1 MNISAMWATESPRRL
16 VDHRRNS
23 LPNVNEILDLLEQMY
38 GPQQS
43 VGPTDPFEMIVY
55 LNCGY
60 PASDASCLK
69 GFDALKRE
77 AGLSP
82 REILAVAKSKLVK
95 LLRLGGI
102 VPELRADRLKEIA
115 RKVKA
120 EFGGDLKAVLKGRLQ
135 EEKQQKG
142 RGIRGAKKVLQQF
155 PVIGEPS
162 AEKILL
168 FSKLAPVAAVPS
180 ANVEAP
186 ARLWFGKAGRNYASD
201 YRAAREILNS
211 GLAQTLE
218 ARQRAYLLLKKHGQ
232 LTCKRSHP
240 KCEICPLTAQCAY
253 IQLQAA
259 DRNIV

>member
-1 MNISAMWATESPRRL
+1 
-16 VDHRRNS
+16 
-23 LPNVNEILDLLEQMY
+23 MY
-38 GPQQS
+38 GPQYAA
-43 VGPTDPFEMIVY
+43 GPTDPFEMIIY

-60 PASDASCLK
+60 PASDAACSK
-69 GFDALKRE
+69 GFDALKQE
-77 AGLSP
+77 LGLSP
-82 REILAVAKSKLVK
+82 KEILAAPKSKLVK

-120 EFGGDLKAVLKGRLQ
+120 EFDGNLKAVLKSGMPLGK
-135 EEKQQKG
+135 KQTDKD
-142 RGIRGAKKVLQQF
+142 IRGAKKILQQF

-180 ANVEAP
+180 AFVEVP
-186 ARLWFGKAGRNYASD
+186 TRLWFGKAGKNYAAD
-201 YRAAREILNS
+201 YRAAREILSS

-232 LTCKRSHP
+232 QTCKRSHP
-240 KCEICPLTAQCAY
+240 KCEICPLTGQCSY

>member
-1 MNISAMWATESPRRL
+1 
-16 VDHRRNS
+16 
-23 LPNVNEILDLLEQMY
+23 MY
-38 GPQQS
+38 GPQHAS
-43 VGPTDPFEMIVY
+43 GPTDPYEMIVY

-60 PASDASCLK
+60 PATDAACSK
-69 GFDALKRE
+69 GFDGLKQE
-77 AGLSP
+77 VGLSP
-82 REILAVAKSKLVK
+82 KEILAAPRSRLVK

-115 RKVKA
+115 RKVRI
-120 EFGGDLKAVLKGRLQ
+120 EFGGDLKAALKGRMQ
-135 EEKQQKG
+135 SEKQQTDKG
-142 RGIRGAKKVLQQF
+142 ILGAKKVLQQF

-180 ANVEAP
+180 AFVEVP
-186 ARLWFGKAGRNYASD
+186 ARLWFGKAGKNYAAD
-201 YRAAREILNS
+201 YRAAREVLSS
-211 GLAQTLE
+211 GLQQTFE

-232 LTCKRSHP
+232 QTCKRSHP
-240 KCEICPLTAQCAY
+240 KCEICPLTGQCAY

>member
-1 MNISAMWATESPRRL
+1 
-16 VDHRRNS
+16 
-23 LPNVNEILDLLEQMY
+23 VNEILDVLEKMY
-38 GPQQS
+38 GLQHAA
-43 VGPTDPFEMIVY
+43 GPTDPYEMIIY

-60 PASDASCLK
+60 PASDASCSK

-77 AGLSP
+77 VGLAP
-82 REILAVAKSKLVK
+82 KEILAAPKLKLVK

-120 EFGGDLKAVLKGRLQ
+120 ELGGDLKAVLKSSMRQ
-135 EEKQQKG
+135 EKKQTDN
-142 RGIRGAKKVLQQF
+142 GIRGAKKVLQQF

-168 FSKLAPVAAVPS
+168 FSRLAPVAAVPS
-180 ANVEAP
+180 ANVEVT
-186 ARLWFGKAGRNYASD
+186 ARLWYGKAGKNYAAD

-211 GLAQTLE
+211 GLAQTFE

-232 LTCKRSHP
+232 QTCKRSHP
-240 KCEICPLTAQCAY
+240 KCELCPLTAQCAY

-259 DRNIV
+259 DRNVV